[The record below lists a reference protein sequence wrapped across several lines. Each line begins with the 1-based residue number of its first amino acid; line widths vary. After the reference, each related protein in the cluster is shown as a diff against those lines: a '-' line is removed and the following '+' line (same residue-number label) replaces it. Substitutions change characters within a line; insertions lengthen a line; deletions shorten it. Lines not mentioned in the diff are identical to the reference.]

1 MLTLTAREQ
10 QFDLRTMTAGI
21 AAAALVF
28 TGSAQAGV
36 ILEQPEVKKVM
47 EFKRC
52 VTSPVGFCSLAA
64 VLVQ

>member
-36 ILEQPEVKKVM
+36 ILEQPEVKKVQDVVGVKGVVAQ
-47 EFKRC
+47 ETC
-52 VTSPVGFCSLAA
+52 VCMC
-64 VLVQ
+64 